1 MVSSQVILVVVLVLV
16 FFAAIG
22 FIVKWVENSANKEP
36 QEELS
41 EWWTKDNPPVKNSEI
56 EQSFDD
62 GVQEHLDKMEEER
75 KAADKLQKEK
85 AKSSIRNDL
94 GSVTKRKPITVAK
107 SSPRREYD
115 NHIYNNAILDDNLFD
130 IGSSSS
136 SFSGNS
142 SSCSSSGSGFSS
154 GSSSYDSGSSSYDS
168 GSSSSF
174 SSSDSGSS
182 CF

>member
-1 MVSSQVILVVVLVLV
+1 MVSSQLILVVVLVLA
-16 FFAAIG
+16 FFAVIG

-41 EWWTKDNPPVKNSEI
+41 DWWTKDNPPVKNSEI
-56 EQSFDD
+56 EQSFDE

-94 GSVTKRKPITVAK
+94 GSVTKRKPRTVAK
-107 SSPRREYD
+107 SSPRRE
-115 NHIYNNAILDDNLFD
+115 DDNFANTVLADSLFD
-130 IGSSSS
+130 SGSSSS

-142 SSCSSSGSGFSS
+142 SSCSSSGSSFS
-154 GSSSYDSGSSSYDS
+154 SGSSSYDS

>member
-1 MVSSQVILVVVLVLV
+1 MVSSQLILVVVLVLA
-16 FFAAIG
+16 FFAVIG

-41 EWWTKDNPPVKNSEI
+41 DWWTKDNPPVKNSEI
-56 EQSFDD
+56 EQSFDE

-75 KAADKLQKEK
+75 KAADNLQKEK

-94 GSVTKRKPITVAK
+94 GSVTRKPRTVAK
-107 SSPRREYD
+107 SSPRRE
-115 NHIYNNAILDDNLFD
+115 DDNFANTVLADSLFD
-130 IGSSSS
+130 SGSSSS

-142 SSCSSSGSGFSS
+142 SSCSSSGSSFS
-154 GSSSYDSGSSSYDS
+154 SGSSSYDS

-182 CF
+182 SCF